1 MYIVWVPAYLN
12 LSIHI
17 PTLYPR
23 GLNYNNNMEAFF
35 HNFEIMFILS
45 SEISVFIIICSSRF
59 HNVQKWFSH
68 EFLFHDFFL
77 LIWKWKITMLDDQG
91 YQVSQYK
98 FIECKMWVI
107 FAKCVSWILKCV
119 FKETCRAYLVLGHGG
134 LCVSERSSM
143 IKFHIRTKNG
153 SRLLKQL
160 LLSI

>member
-1 MYIVWVPAYLN
+1 MSKVIWVATCILGKSVANQFCIFISWTILVLIGESVYPIIKEIPGLNSGTMHSFTYAVTMYIVWVLVYLN

-23 GLNYNNNMEAFF
+23 GLNYNNNYMEAFF

-77 LIWKWKITMLDDQG
+77 LIWKWKITM
-91 YQVSQYK
+91 
-98 FIECKMWVI
+98 FRW
-107 FAKCVSWILKCV
+107 
-119 FKETCRAYLVLGHGG
+119 
-134 LCVSERSSM
+134 
-143 IKFHIRTKNG
+143 
-153 SRLLKQL
+153 SRLSG
-160 LLSI
+160 LSI

>member
-1 MYIVWVPAYLN
+1 MNHTSFNWWIGLSHNKRNPGFEFGDHSFTYTVTMYIVWVLVYLN

-23 GLNYNNNMEAFF
+23 GLNYNNNYMEAFF

-77 LIWKWKITMLDDQG
+77 LIWKWKITM
-91 YQVSQYK
+91 
-98 FIECKMWVI
+98 FRW
-107 FAKCVSWILKCV
+107 
-119 FKETCRAYLVLGHGG
+119 
-134 LCVSERSSM
+134 
-143 IKFHIRTKNG
+143 
-153 SRLLKQL
+153 SRLSG
-160 LLSI
+160 LSI